1 MTIAVEIT
9 LYALTEGYVPEV
21 DEFLERIN
29 TYKHIRIITNHMS
42 TRLIGEYD
50 EVMDCLQKEM
60 KDTFNREGKYSFVMK
75 VLNDPIQ
82 DGVLDR

>member
-21 DEFLERIN
+21 DEFLERVN
-29 TYKHIRIITNHMS
+29 TYEGILVITNHMS

-50 EVMDCLQKEM
+50 VVMNCLQAEM
-60 KDTFNREGKYSFVMK
+60 KGTFERKGKYSFVKK
-75 VLNDPIQ
+75 VLNDPIL